1 MTYKWMSPTVRNV
14 FCHSRLLLL
23 CPGNNSCRPPPP
35 VYFAAL
41 QSKQAGRS
49 KLNGEFFNRRDL
61 HTSMSSLS
69 SNRNQNSS
77 SIKELPCLMNYPT
90 HIIWPSFFK
99 SISNLLAAAIII
111 KPYFDNEF
119 SLKEFARGAKQA
131 LSIISNALSVGDVD
145 SLKELL
151 DKDAFT
157 EIKQNV
163 SQFSKDQL
171 ADLAVTD
178 LEEVYL
184 TFPYQVGIIMNDT
197 DRGVQE
203 RFVEIT
209 VCFHIFKGLS
219 ELMKRGDFQP
229 GPSAMQK
236 HRDRIMIGNYRFIRE
251 FTKGVNSQWTVNMVH
266 HFRLTDGNY

>member
-41 QSKQAGRS
+41 QNKQAGRS

-69 SNRNQNSS
+69 SNRNQDSS

-90 HIIWPSFFK
+90 HIIWYFQQFINQTFEWLNVYVYHRPSFFK

-197 DRGVQE
+197 DRGK
-203 RFVEIT
+203 FYSL
-209 VCFHIFKGLS
+209 HKS
-219 ELMKRGDFQP
+219 
-229 GPSAMQK
+229 
-236 HRDRIMIGNYRFIRE
+236 
-251 FTKGVNSQWTVNMVH
+251 
-266 HFRLTDGNY
+266 